1 MKTKREIATLYFPD
15 MTPKSA
21 SEKLTSW
28 INNCKPL
35 VKRLSKTGYKSG
47 THTLSDRQ
55 ISIIYDYLGE
65 PWVKKRDPLLSP
77 CKGEAGYLFR
87 LRSFLKGGLCIWP
100 PPYRGKRGGLIHSIA
115 QIVNLLTNEIHSRK
129 SVRKYAILA
138 HSATLWPSEH
148 CKTGEKM
155 TDFFRPKNPK
165 NSPKSMDIERWKH
178 GYCRVIT

>member
-1 MKTKREIATLYFPD
+1 MKTKRELAKTYFPQITAD
-15 MTPKSA
+15 SA
-21 SEKLTSW
+21 VRKLTCW

-35 VKRLSKTGYKSG
+35 ARKLSKTGYKSG

-55 ISIIYDYLGE
+55 ISIIFDYLGE

-100 PPYRGKRGGLIHSIA
+100 PPYRGKRGGLIHYNA

-148 CKTGEKM
+148 CKTGGKWRS
-155 TDFFRPKNPK
+155 FSARNARKNARK
-165 NSPKSMDIERWKH
+165 ALILSGESMDIA
-178 GYCRVIT
+178 G